1 MAAAYCEVALPL
13 PLRSTFTYAVPGP
26 LAEVVVPG
34 SRVVVPFRN
43 RALVGVVLG
52 LTAHRL
58 EAEQIKE
65 IAEVLDPVP
74 ALPPLL
80 LELGRWIANYYLAP
94 PGEVFRAMLPPAVEL
109 RQARELLLTAA
120 GREYLAA
127 RCAGQPQRGGGHLAG
142 LAPTVR

>member
-52 LTAHRL
+52 LTVRRTG
-58 EAEQIKE
+58 
-65 IAEVLDPVP
+65 
-74 ALPPLL
+74 LPRQPL
-80 LELGRWIANYYLAP
+80 WK
-94 PGEVFRAMLPPAVEL
+94 VVK
-109 RQARELLLTAA
+109 
-120 GREYLAA
+120 
-127 RCAGQPQRGGGHLAG
+127 QPAG
-142 LAPTVR
+142 LLGENRLHR